1 MRCACVLSDETHHG
15 QCVFS
20 MQRLIQFLPSFFA
33 SAVYHCRQPTCT
45 RCDAWHAILQADITR
60 IRQVYDAFLKDFP
73 LCFGYWK
80 KYADAELKHTSVEAA
95 VRVYERGVAAIAYSA
110 DLWGQYAVFKQ
121 DKGFSPGAVIR

>member
-1 MRCACVLSDETHHG
+1 MHVCCLIKHTTGSASFQCKIQFHS
-15 QCVFS
+15 CVFF
-20 MQRLIQFLPSFFA
+20 RICA
-33 SAVYHCRQPTCT
+33 SNTIPTT
-45 RCDAWHAILQADITR
+45 LQGTKCDPWHAILQADIAR
-60 IRQVYDAFLKDFP
+60 IRQVYDAFLQDFP

>member
-1 MRCACVLSDETHHG
+1 M
-15 QCVFS
+15 
-20 MQRLIQFLPSFFA
+20 
-33 SAVYHCRQPTCT
+33 
-45 RCDAWHAILQADITR
+45 QADIAR
-60 IRQVYDAFLKDFP
+60 IRQVYDAFLQDFP